1 MQTLDGPLSEGTPL
15 LRASGVHG
23 EPPDGRL
30 SMAGGLCASVNV
42 LIRES
47 EHNTDE
53 RRHRAAVCCVVLCC
67 VALRYLDV
75 ELLCVV
81 LCCVVLRYLDVELLC
96 VVLCCVALP

>member
-1 MQTLDGPLSEGTPL
+1 MSTAGTLQTMQTLDGPLSEGTPL

-67 VALRYLDV
+67 V
-75 ELLCVV
+75 
-81 LCCVVLRYLDVELLC
+81 VLRC
-96 VVLCCVALP
+96 VTLT